1 MIQKQSSSL
10 ALGDLEGNEGDYLV
24 YGASGE
30 IGTFNSY
37 QQDDEFIGIVKDG
50 AGVGRLI
57 RCQGQSSVLGTLDIL
72 RNSGNSVLNFIF
84 QLLQTVKFYRYIT
97 GSTIPHIY
105 FSDYRTL
112 RKEIPNLP
120 EQQKIA
126 EFLTGI
132 DEKIKAVAN
141 QIDQAAK
148 FKKGLLQKMF
158 V

>member
-1 MIQKQSSSL
+1 M
-10 ALGDLEGNEGDYLV
+10 GDLEGNEGEFLV

-30 IGTFNSY
+30 VGTFNSY
-37 QQDDEFIGIVKDG
+37 QHIDEFIGIVKDG

-57 RCQGQSSVLGTLDIL
+57 RCGRHSSVLGTLDIL
-72 RNSGNSVLNFIF
+72 RNSGDSVLNFIF
-84 QLLQTVKFYRYIT
+84 QLLQTVKFHRYVT

-112 RKEIPNLP
+112 KKEIPSLP

-132 DEKIKAVAN
+132 DDKIKAVAN
-141 QIDQAAK
+141 QIDKAAE